1 MVLESKLCAIIYAM
15 HLSRVLITNGLIY
28 VLLLCQLPLF
38 AQQAVVYRYE
48 PPEQLTD
55 GIRTG
60 TLKDAGLDEAKIVAG
75 ANEILKG
82 TYPNI
87 HSLLIIRNGRLV
99 FEKYFVGEDFH
110 RGKGRLGV
118 VTHDRDTP
126 HDLRSVTKSIV
137 GLAVIHAVAKRKI
150 KSLDQPIFDF
160 FPEHSKHADGD
171 KKGITVKNLLTMTP
185 GLAWNEDLPYTDPA
199 NSETAMDRSADPSEF
214 VLSQKLLSKPG
225 SKFDYNGG
233 ATHLLAEIIRKA
245 TGLPADEYVSRNLF
259 APLGIEKFEWVKGR
273 NGYLIAASGL
283 RLRSRDLAKIS
294 LMVMNDGRWN
304 GKRIVPA
311 NLIKEA
317 TTKQIA
323 VGQGPP
329 GMTMDYGYQ
338 IWLPSYSMGDVKI
351 STIGF
356 NGNGGQVV
364 QIDKDRKII
373 SVVTA
378 GNYNQWQLKKSSED
392 IHSDIIYPAIILNK
406 K

>member
-1 MVLESKLCAIIYAM
+1 M
-15 HLSRVLITNGLIY
+15 HGSRPLVAKGVIL
-28 VLLLCQLPLF
+28 VLLQLPLF
-38 AQQAVVYRYE
+38 AQQAATYKYV
-48 PPEQLTD
+48 PPERLND
-55 GIRTG
+55 GLRTG
-60 TLKDAGLDEAKIVAG
+60 TLKDSDLDEAKIVAG
-75 ANEILKG
+75 TNEILKG

-99 FEKYFVGEDFH
+99 FEKYFTGEDFH

-118 VTHDRDTP
+118 VEHSRDTL
-126 HDLRSVTKSIV
+126 HDLRSVTKSIL
-137 GLAVIHAVAKRKI
+137 GLAVIHAVAKGKI
-150 KSLDQPIFDF
+150 KSLDQPVFDF
-160 FPEHSKHADGD
+160 FPEHLKYAEGE
-171 KKGITVKNLLTMTP
+171 KKGITVKHLLTMSP
-185 GLAWNEDLPYTDPA
+185 GLVWDEDLPYTNPA

-214 VLSQKLLSKPG
+214 VLSQKIVAKPG
-225 SKFDYNGG
+225 STFNYNGG

-245 TGLPADEYVSRNLF
+245 TGLPVDEYVSRNLF

-294 LMVMNDGRWN
+294 LLVMNDGKSN
-304 GKRIVPA
+304 GKQIVPA

-323 VGQGPP
+323 LGQGPP

-338 IWLPSYSMGDVKI
+338 IWLPSFAEGDATRAV
-351 STIGF
+351 IGF

-364 QIDKDRKII
+364 QIDKERNLI

-378 GNYNQWQLKKSSED
+378 GNYNQRNLKKSSED
-392 IHSDIIYPAIILNK
+392 IHPDIVHSAVIMNPK
-406 K
+406 QKRQ